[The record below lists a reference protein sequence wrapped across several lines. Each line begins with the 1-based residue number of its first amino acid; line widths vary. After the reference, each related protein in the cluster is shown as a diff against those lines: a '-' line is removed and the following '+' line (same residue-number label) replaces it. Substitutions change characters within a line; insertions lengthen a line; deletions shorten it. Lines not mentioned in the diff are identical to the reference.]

1 MIYEQEEFGRVFAV
15 DHVLTNDRRCQK
27 CHEDAG
33 PVLGNILVEVS
44 LTEHDLAALAA
55 RRRLVVGG
63 AALLATV
70 LVGMAAIIHLLVG
83 RPANRLLAKM
93 NRVRRGDFE
102 VGIPKRSGDEFD
114 ELERGFHGMV
124 DELKGLYNEMEA
136 KIQERTQSL
145 YETQAQVMHQEKL
158 ANIGQLA
165 AGVAHEIGNPLTA
178 IDSMVQ
184 LLAVESDDPRT
195 KEKTDKMLQQVD
207 RISEIVHGMAD
218 LSRPLSVEVE
228 RVDVNE
234 VIHSVLGLVKYDAR
248 FRSIDVR
255 TKLAGGLPAVRT
267 VEDRFFGVCLNLT
280 LNAADAMPDGGTLTI
295 ETRFDGDVIGI
306 VFSDTGQ
313 GISEENIGKVFDP
326 YFTTKARGSGTG
338 LGLSLCKTY
347 FENMGGGIEIK
358 SEVGVGTAFLARMQ
372 AQPERAAE
380 ETP

>member
-1 MIYEQEEFGRVFAV
+1 
-15 DHVLTNDRRCQK
+15 
-27 CHEDAG
+27 
-33 PVLGNILVEVS
+33 
-44 LTEHDLAALAA
+44 
-55 RRRLVVGG
+55 
-63 AALLATV
+63 
-70 LVGMAAIIHLLVG
+70 
-83 RPANRLLAKM
+83 
-93 NRVRRGDFE
+93 
-102 VGIPKRSGDEFD
+102 
-114 ELERGFHGMV
+114 
-124 DELKGLYNEMEA
+124 
-136 KIQERTQSL
+136 
-145 YETQAQVMHQEKL
+145 MHQEKL